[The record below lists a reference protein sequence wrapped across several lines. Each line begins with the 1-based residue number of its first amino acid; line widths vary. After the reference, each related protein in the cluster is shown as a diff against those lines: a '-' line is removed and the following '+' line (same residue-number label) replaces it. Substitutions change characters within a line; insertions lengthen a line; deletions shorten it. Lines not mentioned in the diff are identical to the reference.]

1 MTTFAEQ
8 FKNEMA
14 RIAKKEIRAE
24 SKTLKNA
31 AVQQRVE
38 IAALKRRVAEL
49 ESALKRMSKVGKVGK
64 VGKASGPV
72 AEKVAKD
79 EGVNLRF
86 RAGGFASLRKKLDLT
101 AVQMAHLLG
110 VSPQS
115 VYHWEMG
122 KSRPR
127 ASQLP
132 AISAVRKL
140 GKKQVAERL
149 SA

>member
-31 AVQQRVE
+31 AIQQRVE

-49 ESALKRMSKVGKVGK
+49 ESALKRMSKVGK
-64 VGKASGPV
+64 ASGPV
-72 AEKVAKD
+72 AEKGAKD